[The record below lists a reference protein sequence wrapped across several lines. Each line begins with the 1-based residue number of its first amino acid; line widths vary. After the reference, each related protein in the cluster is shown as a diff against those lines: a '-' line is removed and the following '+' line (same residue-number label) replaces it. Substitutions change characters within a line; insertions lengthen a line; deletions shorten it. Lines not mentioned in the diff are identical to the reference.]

1 MNIRDMSYGELAS
14 RKKKLEE
21 VLEVLTHYDLD
32 SVCQELGEINYL
44 LAPDKYAQGDQHAR
58 H

>member
-32 SVCQELGEINYL
+32 AVCQELGEINYL
-44 LAPDKYAQGDQHAR
+44 LAPDKHAQGGQHAR
-58 H
+58 Y

>member
-32 SVCQELGEINYL
+32 TVCQELGEINYL
-44 LAPDKYAQGDQHAR
+44 LAPDKTRGGQHAR